1 MMIEM
6 HNNEYE
12 DMSKFDVEFLKNI
25 ILERHLEISGKQ
37 SMRFR
42 PMNEKSLKKR
52 YCELF
57 KANPHLLDDLFNE
70 FPEFKE
76 DYVPPEP
83 ESVLKFY
90 KDFYDKYGNIED
102 DENEN
107 KSDPA

>member
-1 MMIEM
+1 MELIEDKG
-6 HNNEYE
+6 NAYQ
-12 DMSKFDVEFLKNI
+12 DMSKFDVEFLKNV
-25 ILERHLEISGKQ
+25 ILDRHLEVSGKQ
-37 SMRFR
+37 SIMSK
-42 PMNEKSLKKR
+42 PNGLKKK

-57 KANPHLLDDLFNE
+57 EANPNLLDDLFNN
-70 FPEFKE
+70 FPEFNE

-83 ESVLKFY
+83 ESVMKFY

>member
-1 MMIEM
+1 MEFIEDKG
-6 HNNEYE
+6 NAYQ
-12 DMSKFDVEFLKNI
+12 DMSKFDVEFLKNV
-25 ILERHLEISGKQ
+25 ILGRYLEVNGKQ
-37 SMRFR
+37 SIMS
-42 PMNEKSLKKR
+42 KSNGLKKK
-52 YCELF
+52 YYELF
-57 KANPHLLDDLFNE
+57 KANPNLLDDLFNK

-102 DENEN
+102 EN

>member
-1 MMIEM
+1 MELIEDRG
-6 HNNEYE
+6 NAYQ
-12 DMSKFDVEFLKNI
+12 DMSKFDVEFLKNV
-25 ILERHLEISGKQ
+25 ILDRHLEVSGNQ
-37 SMRFR
+37 SIMFK
-42 PMNEKSLKKR
+42 PNGLKKK

-57 KANPHLLDDLFNE
+57 KANPNLLDDLFNK

>member
-1 MMIEM
+1 MELIEDKG
-6 HNNEYE
+6 NAYQ
-12 DMSKFDVEFLKNI
+12 DMSKFDVEFLKNVV
-25 ILERHLEISGKQ
+25 LERYLKVNGKQ
-37 SMRFR
+37 SIGYK
-42 PMNEKSLKKR
+42 PNVLKKK

-57 KANPHLLDDLFNE
+57 KANPNLLDDLFNE

-76 DYVPPEP
+76 DYVPPES

>member
-1 MMIEM
+1 MELIEDKG
-6 HNNEYE
+6 NAYQ
-12 DMSKFDVEFLKNI
+12 DMSKFDVEFLKNV
-25 ILERHLEISGKQ
+25 ILGRHLEVNGKQ
-37 SMRFR
+37 SIMFK
-42 PMNEKSLKKR
+42 PNSLKKKC
-52 YCELF
+52 CELF
-57 KANPHLLDDLFNE
+57 KANPNLLNDLFNE

>member
-1 MMIEM
+1 MELIEDKG
-6 HNNEYE
+6 NAYR
-12 DMSKFDVEFLKNI
+12 DMSKFDVEFL
-25 ILERHLEISGKQ
+25 ERHLEMNGKQ

-42 PMNEKSLKKR
+42 PMSEKSLSLKKR

-57 KANPHLLDDLFNE
+57 KTNPNLIDALFSE

-90 KDFYDKYGNIED
+90 KDFYDKYGNVED

>member
-1 MMIEM
+1 MELIEDKG
-6 HNNEYE
+6 NAYQ
-12 DMSKFDVEFLKNI
+12 DMSKFDVEFLKNV
-25 ILERHLEISGKQ
+25 ILERHLEVSGKQ
-37 SMRFR
+37 SIRFK
-42 PMNEKSLKKR
+42 PNSLKKR
-52 YCELF
+52 YCELI
-57 KANPHLLDDLFNE
+57 KANPNLIDDLFNE

-107 KSDPA
+107 KPDPA